1 MQLFNSATGYA
12 FLALSCLAA
21 GKGLWLRSK
30 DISVRTGLS
39 LPYLQK
45 VLHILADAGLILA
58 KRGSHGGFGLAQP
71 ADKIRL
77 ADVVEAIENTEGR
90 QSSLPEIVSQS
101 HGWPRLITDYQ
112 NAKKAQVTQELG
124 RMTLREL
131 IECELQSINPPGV
144 QASADDRDAI

>member
-45 VLHILADAGLILA
+45 VLHILADAGFILA

-77 ADVVEAIENTEGR
+77 VDVVEAIENTEGR
-90 QSSLPEIVSQS
+90 QASLPEIVSQS
-101 HGWPRLITDYQ
+101 HCWPRLITDYQ
-112 NAKKAQVTQELG
+112 KAKKAQVTQELG

-131 IECELQSINPPGV
+131 IECEQQSINPPGV
-144 QASADDRDAI
+144 QDSADDRDAT

>member
-1 MQLFNSATGYA
+1 MQLFTSATGYA

-45 VLHILADAGLILA
+45 VLHILVDAGLILA
-58 KRGSHGGFGLAQP
+58 KRGSHGGFGLALP

-77 ADVVEAIENTEGR
+77 VDVVEAIEKTEGR
-90 QSSLPEIVSQS
+90 QASLPEIVSQS
-101 HGWPRLITDYQ
+101 HCWPRLIDDYL
-112 NAKKAQVTQELG
+112 KEKRAQVTHELG
-124 RMTLREL
+124 RMTLRQL
-131 IECELQSINPPGV
+131 IECEQQNIKPPALQD
-144 QASADDRDAI
+144 SADDRDAT

>member
-1 MQLFNSATGYA
+1 MQLFTSATGYA
-12 FLALSCLAA
+12 FVALSCLAS

-45 VLHILADAGLILA
+45 VLHILVDAGLIMA
-58 KRGSHGGFGLAQP
+58 KRGSHGGFGLALP

-77 ADVVEAIENTEGR
+77 VDVVEAIEQTEGR
-90 QSSLPEIVSQS
+90 QSSLPEIMSQS
-101 HGWPRLITDYQ
+101 HCWPRLIYDYGK
-112 NAKKAQVTQELG
+112 AKRAQVKQELG

-131 IECELQSINPPGV
+131 IDCEH
-144 QASADDRDAI
+144 